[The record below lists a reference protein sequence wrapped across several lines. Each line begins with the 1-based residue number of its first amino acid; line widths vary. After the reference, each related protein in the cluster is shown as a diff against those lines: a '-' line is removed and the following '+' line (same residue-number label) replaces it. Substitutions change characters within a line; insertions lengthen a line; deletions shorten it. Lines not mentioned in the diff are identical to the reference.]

1 MGTKDI
7 DKVEICQNERFYG
20 DLIFPRVVAIYT
32 SKADYTR
39 VPESDD
45 LIKLNLEVIQP
56 RAILNAPLEQ
66 PFNDPDLRQVLLWKP
81 SLKPATTIE
90 LDFQTSDIR
99 GSFKLIIRGKTLD
112 GSIFYKEQ
120 IFEVN

>member
-39 VPESDD
+39 VPEASD
-45 LIKLNLEVIQP
+45 LIKLNLEVIQHH
-56 RAILNAPLEQ
+56 AVLNH
-66 PFNDPDLRQVLLWKP
+66 LRNN
-81 SLKPATTIE
+81 
-90 LDFQTSDIR
+90 R
-99 GSFKLIIRGKTLD
+99 
-112 GSIFYKEQ
+112 
-120 IFEVN
+120 